1 MKKAEGVTVKIVRGG
16 YEVSIPGHAPRVYK
30 PARGPLTQRGAL
42 ECAKFAYR
50 QACAQAKATKLAGP
64 PVSATKARKILHDKK
79 IRGVPLT
86 KAQRGMF
93 GAASRGNPRLKKYG
107 LVTLLKMTYK
117 DVEQLRNWG
126 HISDDEWKS
135 YVRVWREASPR
146 YSDLGTG
153 HGEPT
158 ARERA
163 HIKKF
168 QADYDR
174 RFPKTNPRQRPAGRK
189 CGNCRH
195 DVSMHR
201 YMIGAPSSG
210 PQKCGVKGCDCVV
223 YAQKGPRYKNP
234 NRTNPTACR
243 GCGRCVAR
251 PRPRPGECR
260 RVGP

>member
-50 QACAQAKATKLAGP
+50 QAC
-64 PVSATKARKILHDKK
+64 
-79 IRGVPLT
+79 
-86 KAQRGMF
+86 
-93 GAASRGNPRLKKYG
+93 
-107 LVTLLKMTYK
+107 
-117 DVEQLRNWG
+117 
-126 HISDDEWKS
+126 
-135 YVRVWREASPR
+135 
-146 YSDLGTG
+146 
-153 HGEPT
+153 
-158 ARERA
+158 A